1 MRASPCDNL
10 CPPSHR
16 ARAFTLI
23 ELLVVISIIAMLLA
37 LLLPSLAGAREAA
50 RSMSCASN
58 VRQIGVVLH
67 AYLND
72 YDDVLPI
79 PPDDVQPVQGL
90 FYKTLYGEPSSE
102 YVEGSIM
109 DCPSRGSEELSLYG
123 VRVDST
129 INGEKYRHVSG
140 YSFSQNTFRWHT
152 PSGGGAKV
160 PTVTRL
166 DAITPASNTI
176 YAFDGRGAYRLTQPE
191 IDDHFIPRHTD
202 KANAL
207 FYDCHVEQGF
217 DDITLEQ
224 VDFTD

>member
-72 YDDVLPI
+72 YDDVLLFVVI
-79 PPDDVQPVQGL
+79 ILGL
-90 FYKTLYGEPSSE
+90 GHH
-102 YVEGSIM
+102 
-109 DCPSRGSEELSLYG
+109 DRG
-123 VRVDST
+123 
-129 INGEKYRHVSG
+129 
-140 YSFSQNTFRWHT
+140 Q
-152 PSGGGAKV
+152 GGGK
-160 PTVTRL
+160 
-166 DAITPASNTI
+166 N
-176 YAFDGRGAYRLTQPE
+176 
-191 IDDHFIPRHTD
+191 
-202 KANAL
+202 AN
-207 FYDCHVEQGF
+207 
-217 DDITLEQ
+217 
-224 VDFTD
+224 